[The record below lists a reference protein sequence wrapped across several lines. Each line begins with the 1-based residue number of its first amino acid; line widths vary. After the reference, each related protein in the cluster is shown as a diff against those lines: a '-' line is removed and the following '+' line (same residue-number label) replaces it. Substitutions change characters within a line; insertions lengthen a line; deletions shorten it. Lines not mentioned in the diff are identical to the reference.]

1 MGLGTRGGERGA
13 QGGEAEPRR
22 SAPVTSSLIGFG
34 VRRRAG
40 LKAAAAAAAAD
51 RRSG

>member
-13 QGGEAEPRR
+13 QGGEAEPRW
-22 SAPVTSSLIGFG
+22 SAPGRSSLLGFG
-34 VRRRAG
+34 VRRHAG
-40 LKAAAAAAAAD
+40 LKAAAAVAAD